1 MYTVIVVDDEEDL
14 RRGLIRKIEWEKIGF
29 QVIGEAENGFEALE
43 LVEKLEP
50 DLLLTDV
57 KMPFMTGI
65 ELARHVRE
73 VRPTIQIAF
82 LSGYDDF
89 SYAQQ
94 AIQYNIVSYM
104 LKPISSKE
112 LTEELT
118 KIKKIIDDKF
128 QAFSGSAEIREKA
141 DITDFLMPLVLDGFQ
156 GSDSLERSEILVK
169 RAIEC
174 GLIGESKN
182 SPRYTV
188 IVTSFWDEENKNC
201 TMRENIH
208 AVDLVVKK
216 YIKSVSFFVDNRIVS
231 LIIGTKREH
240 DKYLHILVE
249 DLVQSVK
256 RIMSLDATI
265 GISREITDLQHCHE
279 AYLEA
284 MNAMAECNRNESL
297 VRYISDI
304 ERTISFSH
312 DMIEEIIGNI
322 ENKIRTGTMEEL
334 NELLI
339 QVEQMVDR
347 RQINLVTFRFMM
359 IQLAAT
365 LYKQLYAIADKESM
379 QTLQSFLPLQEQL
392 FHMEA
397 KDIWK
402 KYAEYCL
409 LVKRMISEQRTK
421 SSSDI
426 CDRAMTVIDSHYG
439 DADISL
445 VSISSDIAVSPN
457 YLSALIKKSTGRTF
471 IELLTMKRLEVAKDL
486 LLNSTLKIKDITEK
500 CGYNDQHYFSY
511 CFKKEVGISPNVFRR
526 QNEER

>member
-43 LVEKLEP
+43 MVEKLEP

-112 LTEELT
+112 LTEELM

-128 QAFSGSAEIREKA
+128 QAFAGTAEIQEKA
-141 DITDFLMPLVLDGFQ
+141 DITDFVMPLVLDVFQ
-156 GSDSLERSEILVK
+156 GSDSLERNGLLVK
-169 RAIEC
+169 RANEC
-174 GLIGESKN
+174 GLIGSVKSN
-182 SPRYTV
+182 LRYTV
-188 IVTSFWDEENKNC
+188 IVTSFWNEENINC
-201 TMRENIH
+201 TTRENIR
-208 AVDLVVKK
+208 AIDLVVKK
-216 YIKSVSFFVDNRIVS
+216 YMKNASFFVENRIVS

-256 RIMSLDATI
+256 RIMSLDATV
-265 GISREITDLQHCHE
+265 GISREITDLHHCHE

-284 MNAMAECNRNESL
+284 MNALEECNREEGL

-304 ERTISFSH
+304 ERSISFSH
-312 DMIEEIIGNI
+312 DVIEEIIGDI
-322 ENKIRTGTMEEL
+322 ENRLRAGSSAELEEL
-334 NELLI
+334 LVR
-339 QVEQMVDR
+339 VEQMIDQR
-347 RQINLVTFRFMM
+347 EINLTTFRFMM

-365 LYKQLYAIADKESM
+365 LYKQLYAIADKEAM
-379 QTLQSFLPLQEQL
+379 LTLQNFLPLQEQL

-397 KDIWK
+397 KEIWK
-402 KYAEYCL
+402 KYAEYCR
-409 LVKRMISEQRTK
+409 LVKKMISEQRTK

-426 CDRAMTVIDSHYG
+426 CDRALEMIDSHY
-439 DADISL
+439 DEADISL
-445 VSISSDIAVSPN
+445 VSISSDISVSPN

-471 IELLTMKRLEVAKDL
+471 IELLTMKRIEIAKDL